1 MDEAHIRVETN
12 KESIV
17 VKIDVVI
24 STHKYAIARFV
35 CWVAFG
41 LARDPVALLKVG
53 PLSRVSF
60 RIRETQIHLGFTV
73 FGSDCPIIWQY

>member
-1 MDEAHIRVETN
+1 M
-12 KESIV
+12 
-17 VKIDVVI
+17 DVVVR
-24 STHKYAIARFV
+24 THKYAIARFV
-35 CWVAFG
+35 CWVAFD
-41 LARDPVALLKVG
+41 LPRDPVALLEVG

>member
-35 CWVAFG
+35 CWVVFG
-41 LARDPVALLKVG
+41 LARGPVALLKVG

-60 RIRETQIHLGFTV
+60 GIRETQIYLGLTV
-73 FGSDCPIIWQY
+73 FSSDCLIIWQC